1 MGTEAGELPDD
12 DGTRE
17 VTLADPDDAA
27 LTHLAVVGDTYTV
40 LIPSKATAGRYTLI
54 DMEIPAG
61 GGPPPHR
68 HDFEELFHI
77 LRGEVE
83 VTLRDRTSRA
93 TEGHTVNVPA
103 NVPHSFRNPTDG
115 AIRLLCLAA
124 PGGLDEYFASFADEV
139 PARTSPAPELSQRER
154 GERMRKAVELAPRY
168 RIQTLGPP
176 GGHGGEGS

>member
-1 MGTEAGELPDD
+1 MAAEATALPDD

-17 VTLADPDDAA
+17 LTLADPDDDA

-40 LIPSKATAGRYTLI
+40 LVRSEDTAGRYTLI

-68 HDFEELFHI
+68 HDFEEMFHV

-83 VTLRDRTSRA
+83 VTLRSTTSRA
-93 TEGHTVNVPA
+93 KVGETVNVPA
-103 NVPHSFRNPTDG
+103 NVPHAFRNPTDG

-124 PGGLDEYFASFADEV
+124 PGGLDEYFASFGDEV
-139 PARTSPAPELSQRER
+139 PSRTSPAPELSSEER
-154 GERMRKAVELAPRY
+154 AERMRRAIELAPRY
-168 RIQTLGPP
+168 RIETLGAGPD
-176 GGHGGEGS
+176 